1 MHADGAAARVEGHQE
16 MIPVRSYLRILG
28 KYLRPLRRRVVLL
41 TVVALGGIGL
51 QLAGPQL
58 IRAFLDG
65 ATGGKSPS
73 DLVPLALWFIA
84 IAVFQQAAKV
94 WATYLSVDVGWSAT
108 NDLRADLA
116 EHVLHLDMGFHKS
129 HTPGALIERI
139 DGDVTSLSNFFSAFT
154 IQVIGNMILI
164 GGILVLL
171 WIENVLVGL
180 GVSVFVV
187 VILAGMVK
195 VQTIAVPRWKA
206 VRARS
211 AELMGF
217 IGEQLGGTED
227 IKANGGDQFMLAR
240 FTSILRQWLP
250 EQVRGRHGFSMLW
263 AMGITTYIMGL
274 TVVIWLGSVL
284 FNDGVMTLGSVYL
297 VFHYV
302 QMTHEPIEQIRAQME
317 DFQKAGAGIA
327 RVEDLLERESIIAD
341 TGTSRLPDGPLQVA
355 FDKVTFAYADEGD
368 DGLPVLDE
376 LEFTLPAGRI
386 LGVLGRSGSGK
397 STLARLLTRL
407 YDPQAGAI
415 RLDGTALTA
424 VPVADLRHRVAM
436 VTQDVQLFGASI
448 RDNLTFFDHTIDD
461 ERLLAVIE
469 ELGLTPW
476 LESLPVGLDS
486 RLEASGSGLSAGQ
499 AQLLAFTRI
508 FLRDPGLV
516 ILDEAS
522 SRLDPATEE
531 LIERAVDRLLENR
544 TGIIIAHRL
553 ATIERADDILILE
566 AGHIIE
572 SGDRMTLANDPDSRL
587 SHLLATGLEE
597 VLA

>member
-1 MHADGAAARVEGHQE
+1 
-16 MIPVRSYLRILG
+16 MIPVRSYLRILS
-28 KYLRPLRRRVVLL
+28 KYLRPLRGRVVLL
-41 TVVALGGIGL
+41 SVVALGGIGL

-65 ATGGKSPS
+65 AMSGKSTN
-73 DLVPLALWFIA
+73 DLEPLAVWFIA
-84 IAVFQQAAKV
+84 IAVVQQAAKV

-116 EHVLHLDMGFHKS
+116 EHVLHLDMGFHKT

-139 DGDVTSLSNFFSAFT
+139 DGDVTALSNFFSSFT
-154 IQVIGNMILI
+154 IQVVGNMILI
-164 GGILVLL
+164 GGILALL
-171 WIENVLVGL
+171 WIENVLIGL
-180 GVSVFVV
+180 GVTGFVLL
-187 VILAGMVK
+187 IMAGMVK

-240 FTSILRQWLP
+240 FTGILREWLP

-263 AMGITTYIMGL
+263 AMGITTYILGL
-274 TVVIWLGSVL
+274 TVVIWFGSIL

-317 DFQKAGAGIA
+317 DFQKAGAGVA
-327 RVEDLLERESIIAD
+327 RVEDLLERESNIMD
-341 TGTSRLPDGPLQVA
+341 TGTSRLPDGPLDVY
-355 FDKVTFAYADEGD
+355 FDNVTFTYEDEGD
-368 DGLPVLDE
+368 EGLPVLDG
-376 LEFTLPAGRI
+376 LEFTLPAGRV

-407 YDPQAGAI
+407 YDPQTGAI
-415 RLDGTALTA
+415 RLDGTALPS

-448 RDNLTFFDHTIDD
+448 RDNLTFFNDALDD
-461 ERLLAVIE
+461 DRLLAVIN
-469 ELGLTPW
+469 ELGLTSW
-476 LESLPVGLDS
+476 LETLPAGLDS

-531 LIERAVDRLLENR
+531 LIELAVGRLLQDR

-566 AGHIIE
+566 DGHIVE
-572 SGDRMTLANDPDSRL
+572 AGDRLALAKNPDSRL

>member
-1 MHADGAAARVEGHQE
+1 
-16 MIPVRSYLRILG
+16 MIPVRSYLRILS
-28 KYLRPLRRRVVLL
+28 KYLRPLRGRVVLL
-41 TVVALGGIGL
+41 TLVALTGIGL

-65 ATGGKSPS
+65 ATAGKSPN
-73 DLVPLALWFIA
+73 DLVPLAVWFIA

-116 EHVLHLDMGFHKS
+116 EHVLHLDMGFHKT

-139 DGDVTSLSNFFSAFT
+139 DGDVTALSNFFSAFT

-164 GGILVLL
+164 AGILTLL
-171 WIENVLVGL
+171 WIENLLVGL
-180 GVSVFVV
+180 GVTLFVV
-187 VILAGMVK
+187 LILSGMVK

-240 FTSILRQWLP
+240 FNGILREWLP

-263 AMGITTYIMGL
+263 AMGITTYITGL
-274 TVVIWLGSVL
+274 TVVIWLGSML
-284 FNDGVMTLGSVYL
+284 FNDGIMTLGSVYL

-327 RVEDLLERESIIAD
+327 RVEDLLDRDSNIAD
-341 TGTSRLPDGPLQVA
+341 TGTARLPDGPLAVH
-355 FDKVTFAYADEGD
+355 FDAVTFSYEDEGD
-368 DGLPVLDE
+368 DGLPVLDG
-376 LEFTLPAGRI
+376 LEFTLPAGRV

-415 RLDGTALTA
+415 RLNGTALTG
-424 VPVADLRHRVAM
+424 VPVPNLRHRVAM

-448 RDNLTFFDHTIDD
+448 RDNLTFFNDTIDD
-461 ERLLAVIE
+461 DRLLAVIE

-476 LESLPVGLDS
+476 LETLPAGLDS

-531 LIERAVDRLLENR
+531 LIERAVGRLLENR

-566 AGHIIE
+566 NGHIIE

>member
-1 MHADGAAARVEGHQE
+1 

-28 KYLRPLRRRVVLL
+28 KYLRPLRGRVLL
-41 TVVALGGIGL
+41 LAVVALGGIGL

-65 ATGGKSPS
+65 ATSGKSP
-73 DLVPLALWFIA
+73 DELVPLAVWFIA
-84 IAVFQQAAKV
+84 IAVSQQAAKV
-94 WATYLSVDVGWSAT
+94 WATYMSVDVGWSAT

-129 HTPGALIERI
+129 HTPGALIERV
-139 DGDVTSLSNFFSAFT
+139 DGDVTALSNFFSAFT
-154 IQVIGNMILI
+154 IQVIGNVLLI

-171 WIENVLVGL
+171 WIENLLVGI
-180 GVSVFVV
+180 GVTVFVV
-187 VILAGMVK
+187 LILAGMVK

-240 FTSILRQWLP
+240 FTGILREWLP

-263 AMGITTYIMGL
+263 AMGITTYIVGL
-274 TVVIWLGSVL
+274 TVVIWLGSML
-284 FNDGVMTLGSVYL
+284 FDEGVMTLGSVYL

-327 RVEDLLERESIIAD
+327 RVEDLLGRDSNIAD
-341 TGTSRLPDGPLQVA
+341 TGTGRLPDGPLEVH
-355 FDKVTFAYADEGD
+355 FDNVTFSYEDEGD
-368 DGLPVLDE
+368 DGLPVLE
-376 LEFTLPAGRI
+376 GLEFTLPAGRV

-415 RLDGTALTA
+415 RLDGTALTE

-448 RDNLTFFDHTIDD
+448 RDNLTFFSDAIDD
-461 ERLLAVIE
+461 DRLRAVIE

-476 LESLPVGLDS
+476 LESLPAGLDS

-522 SRLDPATEE
+522 SRLYPATEE

-566 AGHIIE
+566 DGHIIE
-572 SGDRMTLANDPDSRL
+572 SGDRMTLANDPESRL

>member
-1 MHADGAAARVEGHQE
+1 
-16 MIPVRSYLRILG
+16 MIPVRSYLRILR
-28 KYLRPLRRRVVLL
+28 KYLRPLRGRVVLL
-41 TVVALGGIGL
+41 AVVALTGIAL
-51 QLAGPQL
+51 QLAAPQL

-65 ATGGKSPS
+65 ATSGKSPD
-73 DLVPLALWFIA
+73 DLVPLAVWFIA
-84 IAVFQQAAKV
+84 IAVFQQATKV

-116 EHVLHLDMGFHKS
+116 EHVLHLDMGFHKT

-139 DGDVTSLSNFFSAFT
+139 DGDVTALSNFFSAFT

-171 WIENVLVGL
+171 WIENLLIGL
-180 GVSVFVV
+180 GVTLFVV

-195 VQTIAVPRWKA
+195 VQTVAVPRWKA

-240 FTSILRQWLP
+240 FTGILRQWLP

-263 AMGITTYIMGL
+263 AMGITTYITGL
-274 TVVIWLGSVL
+274 IVVIWLGSIL

-317 DFQKAGAGIA
+317 DFQKAGAGVA
-327 RVEDLLERESIIAD
+327 RVEDLLDRDSNIAD
-341 TGTSRLPDGPLQVA
+341 TGTGRLPDGPLAVQ
-355 FDKVTFAYADEGD
+355 FDAVTFTYEDEGD
-368 DGLPVLDE
+368 DGLPVLDG

-407 YDPQAGAI
+407 YDPQTGAI
-415 RLDGTALTA
+415 RLNGTALTS
-424 VPVADLRHRVAM
+424 VPVPDLRHRVAM

-448 RDNLTFFDHTIDD
+448 RDNLTFFNDTINDD
-461 ERLLAVIE
+461 RLLAVIE

-476 LESLPVGLDS
+476 LETLPAGLDS

-531 LIERAVDRLLENR
+531 LIERAVGRLLEDR

-566 AGHIIE
+566 DGHIIE
-572 SGDRMTLANDPDSRL
+572 SGDRIALANDPDSRL

>member
-1 MHADGAAARVEGHQE
+1 

-28 KYLRPLRRRVVLL
+28 KYLRPLRGRVILL
-41 TVVALGGIGL
+41 AMVALGGIGL

-65 ATGGKSPS
+65 ATSGKSP
-73 DLVPLALWFIA
+73 DELVPLAVWFIA
-84 IAVFQQAAKV
+84 IAVFQQAANV
-94 WATYLSVDVGWSAT
+94 WATYMSVDVGWSAT

-129 HTPGALIERI
+129 HTPGALIERV
-139 DGDVTSLSNFFSAFT
+139 DGDVTALSNFFAAFT
-154 IQVIGNMILI
+154 IQVIGNVLLI

-171 WIENVLVGL
+171 WIENLLVGL
-180 GVSVFVV
+180 GVTVFVV

-240 FTSILRQWLP
+240 FTGILREWLP

-263 AMGITTYIMGL
+263 AMGITTYIVGL
-274 TVVIWLGSVL
+274 TVVIWLGSML

-327 RVEDLLERESIIAD
+327 RVEDLLGRDSNITD
-341 TGTSRLPDGPLQVA
+341 TGTGRLPDGPLDVH
-355 FDKVTFAYADEGD
+355 FDAVTFSYEDEGD
-368 DGLPVLDE
+368 GGLPVLE
-376 LEFTLPAGRI
+376 GLEFTLPAGRV

-415 RLDGTALTA
+415 RLDGTALTE

-448 RDNLTFFDHTIDD
+448 RDNLTFFNNTIDD
-461 ERLLAVIE
+461 NRLLAVIE

-476 LESLPVGLDS
+476 LETLPAGLDS

-531 LIERAVDRLLENR
+531 LIERAVDRLLEKR

-553 ATIERADDILILE
+553 ATIERADNILILE
-566 AGHIIE
+566 DGHIIE
-572 SGDRMTLANDPDSRL
+572 SGHRMTLANDPESRL
-587 SHLLATGLEE
+587 SHLLTTGLEE

>member
-1 MHADGAAARVEGHQE
+1 

-28 KYLRPLRRRVVLL
+28 KYLRPLRARVALL
-41 TVVALGGIGL
+41 AVVALTGIGL

-58 IRAFLDG
+58 IRSFLDG
-65 ATGGKSPS
+65 ATGGRPTAE
-73 DLVPLALWFIA
+73 LVPLAVWFIA
-84 IAVFQQAAKV
+84 IAVAQQGAKV

-116 EHVLHLDMGFHKS
+116 NHVLHLDMGFHKT

-139 DGDVTSLSNFFSAFT
+139 DGDVTSLSNFFAAFT
-154 IQVIGNMILI
+154 IQVVGNLILI
-164 GGILVLL
+164 AGILTLL
-171 WIENVLVGL
+171 FVENWLVGA
-180 GVSVFVV
+180 GVTVFVV
-187 VILAGMVK
+187 LIFSGMIK
-195 VQTIAVPRWKA
+195 VQAIAVPRWKA

-227 IKANGGDQFMLAR
+227 IKANGGDRFMINR

-263 AMGITTYIMGL
+263 AMGITTYITGL
-274 TVVIWLGSVL
+274 VVVFWLGSIL
-284 FNDGVMTLGSVYL
+284 FRDGVMTLGSVYL

-302 QMTHEPIEQIRAQME
+302 QMSQDPLEQIRQQME

-327 RVEDLLERESIIAD
+327 RVEELLARQSAVVD
-341 TGTSRLPDGPLQVA
+341 TGSVPLPQEPLELR
-355 FDKVTFAYADEGD
+355 FESVTFAYGDDEGED
-368 DGLPVLDE
+368 DRPVIDGLD
-376 LEFTLPAGRI
+376 FTLPTGRV

-397 STLARLLTRL
+397 STLARLVTRL
-407 YDPQAGAI
+407 YDPQAGKI
-415 RLDGTALTA
+415 RLGGTPLTD
-424 VPVADLRHRVAM
+424 VPVEDLRQRVAM

-448 RDNLTFFDHTIDD
+448 RDNLTFFDRTIDD
-461 ERLLAVIE
+461 TTLLEVIE
-469 ELGLTPW
+469 ELGLSTW
-476 LESLPVGLDS
+476 LESLGNGLDS
-486 RLEASGSGLSAGQ
+486 RLEASGAGLSAGQ
-499 AQLLAFTRI
+499 AQLLAFARI

-531 LIERAVDRLLENR
+531 LIERAVDRLLTNR

-553 ATIERADDILILE
+553 ATIDRADDILIMEDGRIVE
-566 AGHIIE
+566 AGA
-572 SGDRMTLANDPDSRL
+572 RAALAADPASRL
-587 SHLLATGLEE
+587 SHLMATGMEE

>member
-1 MHADGAAARVEGHQE
+1 
-16 MIPVRSYLRILG
+16 MIPVRSYVRILS
-28 KYLRPLRRRVVLL
+28 KYLRPLRARVILL
-41 TVVALGGIGL
+41 ALVALVGIGL
-51 QLAGPQL
+51 QLAAPQL
-58 IRAFLDG
+58 IRGFLDG
-65 ATGGKSPS
+65 ATGGRPT
-73 DLVPLALWFIA
+73 DELIPLAVWFIV
-84 IAVFQQAAKV
+84 IAVLQQAAKV

-116 EHVLHLDMGFHKS
+116 EHVLHLDMGFHKT

-139 DGDVTSLSNFFSAFT
+139 DGDVTSLSNFFSSFT
-154 IQVIGNMILI
+154 IQVIGNIILI
-164 GGILVLL
+164 LGILVLL
-171 WIENVLVGL
+171 WVENVLVGL
-180 GVSVFVV
+180 GVTVFVV
-187 VILAGMVK
+187 VIMSGMVK

-227 IKANGGDQFMLAR
+227 IKANGGDQFMIAR
-240 FTSILRQWLP
+240 FTHILRQWLP
-250 EQVRGRHGFSMLW
+250 EHVRGRHGFSLLW
-263 AMGITTYIMGL
+263 TMGITTYIMGL
-274 TVVIWLGSVL
+274 TVVFWLGSVL

-302 QMTHEPIEQIRAQME
+302 QMTHDPIEHIRAQME

-327 RVEDLLERESIIAD
+327 RVEDLLARDSAIEDSG
-341 TGTSRLPDGPLQVA
+341 TGTLPVGPLDVH
-355 FDKVTFAYADEGD
+355 FDGVTFGYADEGD
-368 DGLPVLDE
+368 DGLPVLNNLD
-376 LEFTLPAGRI
+376 FTLPAGRV

-407 YDPQAGAI
+407 YDPQEGAI
-415 RLDGTALTA
+415 RLDGSALPEI
-424 VPVADLRHRVAM
+424 PVSDLRHRVAM

-448 RDNLTFFDHTIDD
+448 RDNLTFFGHSVDD
-461 ERLLAVIE
+461 ERLIEVIN

-476 LESLPVGLDS
+476 LETLPEGLDS

-531 LIERAVDRLLENR
+531 LIEHAVGRLLRDR

-566 AGHIIE
+566 DGHIVE
-572 SGDRMTLANDPDSRL
+572 AGDRRRLANDPDSRL
-587 SHLLATGLEE
+587 SHLMTTGLEE

>member
-1 MHADGAAARVEGHQE
+1 
-16 MIPVRSYLRILG
+16 MIPVRSYLRILS
-28 KYLRPLRRRVVLL
+28 KYLKPLRGRVVLL
-41 TVVALGGIGL
+41 SLVALTGIGL

-65 ATGGKSPS
+65 ATTGRPTSQ
-73 DLVPLALWFIA
+73 LVPLALWFIA

-116 EHVLHLDMGFHKS
+116 DHVLHLDMGFHKT

-139 DGDVTSLSNFFSAFT
+139 DGDVTSLSNFFSSFT
-154 IQVIGNMILI
+154 IQVVGNMILI
-164 GGILVLL
+164 VGILVLL
-171 WIENVLVGL
+171 FFENWLVGL
-180 GVSVFVV
+180 GVTTFVV
-187 VILAGMVK
+187 LIFSGMVK

-227 IKANGGDQFMLAR
+227 IKANGGDRFMIAR
-240 FTSILRQWLP
+240 FTGILRKWLP

-263 AMGITTYIMGL
+263 AMGITTYITGL
-274 TVVIWLGSVL
+274 VVVFWLGSIL
-284 FNDGVMTLGSVYL
+284 FSNGTMTLGSVYL
-297 VFHYV
+297 IFHYV
-302 QMTHEPIEQIRAQME
+302 QMSQDPMEQIRAQME
-317 DFQKAGAGIA
+317 DFQKAGAGIS
-327 RVEDLLERESIIAD
+327 RVEDLLGRRSAIVD
-341 TGTSRLPDGPLQVA
+341 QGTTMLPDGPLGLH
-355 FDKVTFAYADEGD
+355 FDQVTFAYNDEESED
-368 DGLPVLDE
+368 DRPVLDG
-376 LEFTLPAGRI
+376 LDFSLQRGRI

-407 YDPQAGAI
+407 YDPQSGAI
-415 RLDGTALTA
+415 RLDGVALTE
-424 VPVADLRHRVAM
+424 VPVHDLRHRVAM

-448 RDNLTFFDHTIDD
+448 RDNLTFFDDSIDD
-461 ERLLAVIE
+461 QRLLDVIE

-476 LESLPVGLDS
+476 LESLDDGLDS

-508 FLRDPGLV
+508 FLRDPGVV

-531 LIERAVDRLLENR
+531 LIERAVGRLLHER

-566 AGHIIE
+566 DGHIVE
-572 SGDRMTLANDPDSRL
+572 SGERAALAANPESRL
-587 SHLLATGLEE
+587 SHLLTTGLEE

>member
-1 MHADGAAARVEGHQE
+1 

-28 KYLRPLRRRVVLL
+28 KYLRPLRARVALL
-41 TVVALGGIGL
+41 AVVALTGIGL

-58 IRAFLDG
+58 IRSFLDG
-65 ATGGKSPS
+65 ATGGRPTAE
-73 DLVPLALWFIA
+73 LVPLAVWFIA
-84 IAVFQQAAKV
+84 IAVAQQGAKV

-116 EHVLHLDMGFHKS
+116 SHVLHLDMGFHKT

-139 DGDVTSLSNFFSAFT
+139 DGDVTSLSNFFAAFT
-154 IQVIGNMILI
+154 IQVVGNLVLI
-164 GGILVLL
+164 AGILTLL
-171 WIENVLVGL
+171 FVENVLVGA
-180 GVSVFVV
+180 GVTLFVV
-187 VILAGMVK
+187 LIFSGMIK
-195 VQTIAVPRWKA
+195 VQAIAVPRWKA

-227 IKANGGDQFMLAR
+227 IKANGGDRFMINR

-263 AMGITTYIMGL
+263 AMGITTYITGL
-274 TVVIWLGSVL
+274 LVVFWLGSIL
-284 FNDGVMTLGSVYL
+284 FRDGVMTLGSVYL

-302 QMTHEPIEQIRAQME
+302 QMSQDPLEQIRQQME

-327 RVEDLLERESIIAD
+327 RVEELLARQSTVAD
-341 TGTSRLPDGPLQVA
+341 TGSITLPQGPLELR
-355 FDKVTFAYADEGD
+355 FESVTFAYGDDEGD
-368 DGLPVLDE
+368 DERPVIDRLD
-376 LEFTLPAGRI
+376 FTLPAGRV

-397 STLARLLTRL
+397 STLARLVTRL
-407 YDPQAGAI
+407 YDPQEGSI
-415 RLDGTALTA
+415 RLSGTALPD
-424 VPVADLRHRVAM
+424 VPVEDLRRRVAM

-448 RDNLTFFDHTIDD
+448 RDNLTFFDRHVDD
-461 ERLLAVIE
+461 AELLEVIE
-469 ELGLTPW
+469 ELGLFPW
-476 LESLPVGLDS
+476 LDSLGNGLDS
-486 RLEASGSGLSAGQ
+486 RLEASGAGLSAGQ

-531 LIERAVDRLLENR
+531 LIERAVDRLLANR

-553 ATIERADDILILE
+553 ATIDRADDILIMEDGRIVE
-566 AGHIIE
+566 AGA
-572 SGDRMTLANDPDSRL
+572 RATLAADPTSRL
-587 SHLLATGLEE
+587 SQLMATGMEE

>member
-1 MHADGAAARVEGHQE
+1 
-16 MIPVRSYLRILG
+16 MIPVRSYVRILR
-28 KYLRPLRRRVVLL
+28 KYLRPLRGRVALL
-41 TVVALGGIGL
+41 AVVALTGIAL

-65 ATGGKSPS
+65 ATSGTEVSK
-73 DLVPLALWFIA
+73 LIPLAVWFIG
-84 IAVFQQAAKV
+84 IAVLQQGAKV

-116 EHVLHLDMGFHKS
+116 EHVLHLDMGFHKE

-139 DGDVTSLSNFFSAFT
+139 DGDVTALSNFFSSFT
-154 IQVIGNMILI
+154 IMVLGNLILVA
-164 GGILVLL
+164 GILVLL
-171 WIENVLVGL
+171 WIENWLIGL
-180 GVSVFVV
+180 GVTGFVV
-187 VILAGMVK
+187 LIFSGMVK

-227 IKANGGDQFMLAR
+227 IKANGGDRFMIAR
-240 FTSILRQWLP
+240 FTGILRQWLP

-263 AMGITTYIMGL
+263 AMGIMTFITGL
-274 TVVIWLGSVL
+274 SVVFFLGAIL
-284 FNDGVMTLGSVYL
+284 FNDGVMTLGGVYL

-302 QMTHEPIEQIRAQME
+302 QMSHDPMEQIRSQME

-327 RVEDLLERESIIAD
+327 RVEDLLARESVIGD
-341 TGTSRLPDGPLQVA
+341 DGTTPLLAGPLEVD
-355 FDKVTFAYADEGD
+355 FDDVTFAYNDEEGD
-368 DGLPVLDE
+368 NDRPVLDD
-376 LEFTLPAGRI
+376 LNFTLPKGRV

-407 YDPQAGAI
+407 YDPQQGAI
-415 RLDGTALTA
+415 RLNGTALSEI
-424 VPVADLRHRVAM
+424 PVEDLRHRVAM

-448 RDNLTFFDHTIDD
+448 RDNLTFFDDGVDDDRLHDVIDQ
-461 ERLLAVIE
+461 
-469 ELGLTPW
+469 LGLTDW
-476 LESLPVGLDS
+476 LATLGDGLDS

-508 FLRDPGLV
+508 FLRDPGVV

-531 LIERAVDRLLENR
+531 LIERAVDRLLRDR

-566 AGHIIE
+566 DGVIVEAGE
-572 SGDRMTLANDPDSRL
+572 RATLASDPDSRL